1 MSYEPRSRGMRSRR
15 LSTKK
20 PASKEKKAG
29 EEYEFSYKEPVSVN
43 PQEVTSRVMNSLEH
57 LGSQRFGLPPYSEH
71 FRRWMVDVESVL
83 NEFKTSLPESSGP
96 EYSNP
101 ITEILSAV
109 RSELDNRIGA
119 EEALSAKV
127 TDLQAQLAEN
137 ERERADLE
145 SEQRTKI
152 HETKRNSDK
161 SVRKLRGEID
171 ALDAQRLK
179 LLQQKPTFLERI
191 FGNAKVRV
199 ETSSRSLHSKR
210 ADLEHKEENLKQN
223 MNSLRVG
230 YRQRRKPLDEREA
243 ELRRQLAEIR
253 ASTVDDAVEVR
264 KAACE
269 QLRRL
274 VSDAAAQIG
283 AQKPEKTSSIP

>member
-20 PASKEKKAG
+20 PASKEKRTG

-43 PQEVTSRVMNSLEH
+43 PQELTSRVMNSLEH
-57 LGSQRFGLPPYSEH
+57 LGSQRFGMPPYSEH
-71 FRRWMVDVESVL
+71 FRRWIVDVESVL
-83 NEFKTSLPESSGP
+83 NDFKALFPESSGAD
-96 EYSNP
+96 YANA

-119 EEALSAKV
+119 EESLSAKA
-127 TDLQAQLAEN
+127 TDLQTQLTEN
-137 ERERADLE
+137 ERQVTELE

-161 SVRKLRGEID
+161 SMRRLRGEIN
-171 ALDAQRLK
+171 ALDAHRLR

-191 FGNAKVRV
+191 LGNAKVRV

-210 ADLEHKEENLKQN
+210 ADLENKEENLKQN
-223 MNSLRVG
+223 MNTLRVT
-230 YRQRRKPLDEREA
+230 YREKRRPLEEREA
-243 ELRRQLAEIR
+243 ELRRQLADVR
-253 ASTVDDAVEVR
+253 TNTVDDAVDVR

-269 QLRRL
+269 RLRQL
-274 VSDAAAQIG
+274 VSDAASTAE
-283 AQKPEKTSSIP
+283 KPGKTDSIS